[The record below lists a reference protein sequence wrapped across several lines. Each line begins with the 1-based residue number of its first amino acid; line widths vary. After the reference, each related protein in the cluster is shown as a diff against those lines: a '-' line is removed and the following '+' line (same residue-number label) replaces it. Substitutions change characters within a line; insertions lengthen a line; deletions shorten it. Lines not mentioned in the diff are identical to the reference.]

1 MRHVLVPIVA
11 LSAFGIAGSARAVD
25 LADGL
30 VAEWLFEEGE
40 GNVVRDTSDN
50 NNNGVLHNDP
60 QWVDD
65 GIGTA
70 LRFDGIDD
78 YVDCGT
84 TATIDLT
91 ETVSLE
97 AWIKPEKPST
107 GEPLIAGKGIYAYGL
122 TWSGSAVYF
131 YVSDGAWKAVSP
143 LPLRRWSH
151 VVGTYDGKRMLLYV
165 NGELASGFV
174 MAEPNTPIKSR
185 GSSAMIGRL
194 AKAYYCGAVDNVR
207 IYSRPLSRQEVE
219 GHYEQERKRLKPP
232 RFTPIDQLT
241 GLARRVRELGG
252 QTATLTI
259 DSKQQVAVD
268 LTVPPNVALQ
278 FASGGTLDVARDA
291 VLTIEGPVAALA
303 TRVFTGAGR
312 VSFLPGAVEHVYPHW
327 WGAVGDGRADD
338 AAAIQAAVDAL
349 PSGGTVRFRGGSFN
363 IGSAIA
369 VQNGIALQGPGS
381 LRSRTA
387 LPALI
392 RATNPAARTGGW
404 RISRVRLN
412 GRAVNGDRSAVG
424 IDMTNVCSSLIE
436 DVAVSSC
443 DIGVKMDGPVFCGYN
458 NLMRLSIGG
467 CGIGIEMSNS
477 TIKTSL
483 FGSSIGAVDV
493 GMSLK
498 TTNELDAFGVSIE
511 GFRTVGV
518 DVLRATTT
526 IAQAL
531 ASGANSVY
539 PAASEDE
546 AAERVKK
553 LSESGTVVLL
563 CGEKG
568 GLPIEG
574 YDLGNSPR
582 QYIPENVGGKDIVLL
597 TTDGSRLLHAAAGA
611 QRVIAAA
618 LVNAAAV
625 GRYLI
630 SNHVPVVLVA
640 AGTLGTINPEDLCG
654 CGAVLKAM
662 QHAGIDP
669 QMNAACR
676 DALEI
681 YESACDD
688 PLRFLRSC
696 PNGRKIAGIGLGD
709 DVTVCAQ
716 LNSLDIVPVLGED
729 GALRRSE

>member
-493 GMSLK
+493 GISLK

-518 DVLRATTT
+518 DVQRGDTVHLHHFYF
-526 IAQAL
+526 
-531 ASGANSVY
+531 ANG
-539 PAASEDE
+539 E
-546 AAERVKK
+546 
-553 LSESGTVVLL
+553 ESGTGIRIAPGVSECTIVNPRFSRI
-563 CGEKG
+563 ET
-568 GLPIEG
+568 PIEDQG
-574 YDLGNSPR
+574 AGTLVLDNRHPSKQLRTGALYVDGISA
-582 QYIPENVGGKDIVLL
+582 GKSRARNLRGRVTITGAEQRVTVKFDQREKDADYYAVATVTAIGDGVPAAATQVRLADKTRDGFDIVL
-597 TTDGSRLLHAAAGA
+597 AAAPGE
-611 QRVIAAA
+611 
-618 LVNAAAV
+618 
-625 GRYLI
+625 GR
-630 SNHVPVVLVA
+630 
-640 AGTLGTINPEDLCG
+640 E
-654 CGAVLKAM
+654 
-662 QHAGIDP
+662 
-669 QMNAACR
+669 
-676 DALEI
+676 
-681 YESACDD
+681 
-688 PLRFLRSC
+688 
-696 PNGRKIAGIGLGD
+696 
-709 DVTVCAQ
+709 VTVDWI
-716 LNSLDIVPVLGED
+716 LV
-729 GALRRSE
+729 R